1 VKPSK
6 VWQYK
11 NTVYLTGE
19 TIAKRLDAKAL
30 GLQPLELKDEGIWE
44 PDKEDELFD
53 RGDPFEKYYL
63 PIMAF
68 GPRRE
73 FKLEQIIPYQDP
85 DDGDSDP
92 ISEAA
97 DAYDAG
103 DQQTAYK
110 IIAELLS
117 ADLRCIDAHAHLG
130 NRMFNLYDNPN
141 KSSEDKARRHFEA
154 GLRIAELS
162 LGGNFH
168 DLLPWEYI
176 DNRPFMRCLYGF
188 GQCLWRSGDMAAAR
202 QVFERMLWLNPRDNQ
217 GAKFLLAK
225 IDAGRSWYENSA
237 EEENERMKK

>member
-1 VKPSK
+1 MKPSK

-63 PIMAF
+63 PIMAY

-92 ISEAA
+92 IS
-97 DAYDAG
+97 
-103 DQQTAYK
+103 
-110 IIAELLS
+110 
-117 ADLRCIDAHAHLG
+117 
-130 NRMFNLYDNPN
+130 
-141 KSSEDKARRHFEA
+141 EA